1 LPPSLRTREFDR
13 ILLIK
18 PSALGD
24 VIHTIPLLVKLRAR
38 YPKAQI
44 DWLLTPQN
52 AELLRCH
59 PALSNVVLFER
70 HEFARFGQSWSA
82 TSGLME
88 LLRKIRRARY
98 DLAIDMHGQ
107 FRSALFVMASGAATR
122 IGFRGRVRR
131 DRSDYEREGRKNV
144 PVRGWAGA
152 REGSWLAYT
161 HRIPIPTL
169 SVHAADRY
177 LWVGPML
184 GLDDTP
190 LDFTIYLPPEAD
202 IEVDRLLAEAG
213 LLGKPL
219 AVLMPG
225 TVWETKHWR
234 LDGFTEVARYL
245 VGHGYAV
252 ALAGSAR
259 EQPRC
264 KAVAS
269 ACPEAR
275 DVSGRTTPAHL
286 AALIQRAGICV
297 TNDSGP
303 MHLAVALNRPV
314 VSVFGPTDPV
324 CIGPYRRPDA
334 VVRLDLDCSPCN
346 YRKLSQCPYDHACMN
361 GVSGQMV
368 IERIERVLS
377 ANPIHS

>member
-1 LPPSLRTREFDR
+1 
-13 ILLIK
+13 
-18 PSALGD
+18 
-24 VIHTIPLLVKLRAR
+24 
-38 YPKAQI
+38 
-44 DWLLTPQN
+44 
-52 AELLRCH
+52 
-59 PALSNVVLFER
+59 
-70 HEFARFGQSWSA
+70 
-82 TSGLME
+82 
-88 LLRKIRRARY
+88 
-98 DLAIDMHGQ
+98 
-107 FRSALFVMASGAATR
+107 
-122 IGFRGRVRR
+122 VRR
-131 DRSDYEREGRKNV
+131 DPSDYEREGRKNV

-190 LDFTIYLPPEAD
+190 LDFTIYLPPEANT
-202 IEVDRLLAEAG
+202 EVERLLGETG

-264 KAVAS
+264 QAVVS

-324 CIGPYRRPDA
+324 CIGPYGRPDA
-334 VVRLDLDCSPCN
+334 VVRLDLSCSPCN
-346 YRKLSQCPYDHACMN
+346 YRKLSQCPFDHACMN
-361 GVSGQMV
+361 GVSDQMV